1 MRHGGRFSVLKR
13 SNSRFNGNTDTD
25 AISPISQWVNK
36 DELTSPSTTC
46 TTATDLLTDEE
57 QLDDKFK
64 TSGVRASERLS
75 SNSSLDWL
83 RVEAKTRTGIALT
96 EDEYERW
103 VQRMRQKHEIWVENK
118 MAAAKLKKETRVL
131 TSLDTAEEW
140 KQKHLKGFDTGLWS
154 LDSSDEKPEDESRKS
169 PFSGESFDSSGRS
182 ASPFEF
188 LVSSFS
194 QSGPLSKEQLIVERN
209 QLQRLIQAK
218 EYQLNLCKSYD
229 QHSEQINLPSK
240 RELFAEKQR
249 LVRLKIDRELQLK
262 KTAHE
267 EWRRLHVQPK
277 KESRCDYKS
286 SDGQLTER
294 VTKEE
299 DRETEDKA
307 SLDETRDS
315 ETPVT
320 DEEEHAGD
328 SENEEEEEDEILY
341 VLIEENT
348 RQLERLGQILE
359 DQIGH
364 SGRSDS
370 PFTFTGEDGPPGSG
384 PISTGIS
391 RDRPSVTRRT
401 AAAEKRFGIVVSDFG
416 CSWRDGNAFLAIVQ
430 CINPRLV
437 NLQSMS
443 GASNK
448 DRLELAFKLAERHLG
463 VASLLDAEDVDVDK
477 PDEKSVMTYVAQFLN
492 KYPEPGISPI
502 THGCVS
508 PTLGGA
514 SGANLTEVELEYSE
528 LTTWLDHTSA
538 WLDSLQ
544 HADTHHNINYEH
556 FKSLQVEAREK
567 QQLYERLK
575 EVVESQSS
583 VVSITQQSWQN
594 ITQAW
599 RKVWQQL
606 QQWAW
611 LQEGTL
617 PGTLGP
623 VARWLSRAEALLG
636 TEEKLHGKPDQIASS
651 LSLKIEEHKQFFS
664 QLGDMQATFES
675 VTAQMGGAEPAVSHE
690 QVQNM
695 RLRLKTVA
703 PRAALRKINLQ
714 YLEHRYCL
722 IAFLILVEAKL
733 KTWAVKYGRQDE
745 VQTILNEYRDF
756 VGTRNIFQEFDRAF
770 QEMQQVSEIYKK
782 DSNLSK
788 ADAEGIGKFLLE
800 TNERWRNI
808 SVELRCIQSLL
819 EEVISYWHRF
829 QDLSIQLKEWLAKS
843 RAMVHLPEQEK
854 MDFFQD
860 LAEWKERHDQF
871 NETGNFLIAT
881 SRADVAKSVRD
892 ELDALNASW
901 ETVFMHVQQYL
912 HRGQVQ
918 RTRND
923 HTAGQQRLEL
933 WLHNANLLLSSTNP
947 CTVDALRAYS
957 EQLKV
962 LSGEVEQMELLFK
975 NISKSFQALVQ
986 ELSPEDIEVMMLQ
999 LKREKE
1005 QLVRVRAAI
1014 PHKTHAV
1021 TQVMTQLEAVDSG
1034 VVEVGRWLDEA
1045 EALLHSFSL
1054 HGTKETIQKQLE
1066 QHRNFFSRQLYFKS
1080 MLDTKNRV
1088 YQSLLKSSN
1097 GGENLDVKNLQLNVK
1112 ELNERF
1118 NKVAASSSQW
1128 ESRMT
1133 ESIRCWESFK
1143 ECESEVADWLQM
1155 AEKLYQEK
1163 EITTRANLEKHKD
1176 FFIDAPENLVQKVWC
1191 SGQEL
1196 QRYVAPTEHPAIEHA
1211 VTTLKTRW
1219 DEILGLAPLHLLKME
1234 FRLDEN
1240 TFLMYMRDVER
1251 ELLAQHNS
1259 FNKAENVD
1267 TLRRRHEEY
1276 FDSELMSKLNA
1287 ILDNMKV
1294 LSAKHALKVP
1304 SDPSLKEDYE
1314 RCLDHWAEVQEKIAA
1329 MAGQLQ
1335 QIPEHWRQYENR

>member
-1 MRHGGRFSVLKR
+1 MNSTFGYAGHEYNDNEQERVQKKTFLNWINAHLARRTPPLRISDLIEDLKDGTRLLALLEVLSGERLATEKGRVLRRPHFLANANTALQFLQSRRIKLVNINSTDLVDGRPSVVLGLIWTIILY
-13 SNSRFNGNTDTD
+13 FQ
-25 AISPISQWVNK
+25 ISPISQWVNK

-277 KESRCDYKS
+277 KESHCDYKS
-286 SDGQLTER
+286 SDGQLAER

-328 SENEEEEEDEILY
+328 M
-341 VLIEENT
+341 
-348 RQLERLGQILE
+348 
-359 DQIGH
+359 
-364 SGRSDS
+364 
-370 PFTFTGEDGPPGSG
+370 
-384 PISTGIS
+384 
-391 RDRPSVTRRT
+391 
-401 AAAEKRFGIVVSDFG
+401 SDFG

-675 VTAQMGGAEPAVSHE
+675 VTTQMGGAEPAVSHE

-829 QDLSIQLKEWLAKS
+829 QDLSIQLKEWLAKG

-912 HRGQVQ
+912 HRGQV
-918 RTRND
+918 
-923 HTAGQQRLEL
+923 
-933 WLHNANLLLSSTNP
+933 
-947 CTVDALRAYS
+947 
-957 EQLKV
+957 

-999 LKREKE
+999 LKKEKE

-1054 HGTKETIQKQLE
+1054 HGTKETIQKQLD